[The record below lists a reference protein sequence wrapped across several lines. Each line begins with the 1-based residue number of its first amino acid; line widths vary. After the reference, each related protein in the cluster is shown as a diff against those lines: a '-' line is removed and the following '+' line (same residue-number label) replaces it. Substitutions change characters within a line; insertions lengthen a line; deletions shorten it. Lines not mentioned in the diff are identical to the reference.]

1 MLRTFGLAT
10 IQGKTIA
17 LFTAVF
23 TVACILLIGAQTFS
37 ERQHTI
43 DLFVRNK
50 ILQTELISS
59 GVAGAIRFKR
69 AQIFEDVYS
78 RLALEEADGLLQIA
92 LFSKEGDLL
101 HSRSPAEAS
110 ADFGDVL
117 AKSLELGPETTYS
130 LGDGYMMVT
139 APSSY
144 DIKTAGDD
152 STIGHV
158 VLFWDTMPLSTAIG
172 NTVRNSVLIASLVIV
187 LSIAALVTMFRRLVI
202 GPLST
207 VIGVIGRLA
216 EDKHDGAIPFG
227 DKNDEM
233 GEVSRSLEVL
243 RNAVAKTFDLG
254 QMIEQVSMNVMTLDH
269 GTFTVSYANRTCL
282 ETLGRFKGALPA
294 GQDGIVG
301 QDAAVIFGDKA
312 GELREIVADAG
323 NLPYETTVN
332 LGSETLSLR
341 IDALS
346 DRHGAYVAPMVNW
359 RVLTDEVKIARQVQ
373 EVTAIVAQATSE
385 LQTTAQAMV
394 GLADRTREQATSA
407 ASASE
412 EADTNVQ
419 AVATA
424 AEEMAVS
431 IDEISRQV
439 ANSSEIS
446 QQAAAKIERSTSM
459 VGELVESGQKI
470 GEIVELINNIA
481 GQTNLLALNATIE
494 AARAGEAGKGFAVVA
509 QEVKNLAN
517 QTARATEQIAEQIAL
532 MQTATTDA
540 AQSITEINGVIADIN
555 DIATTV
561 ASAMEQQGAS
571 TREIARNVQ
580 EAARG
585 TRVVSENVI
594 AVNRGADDTGGS
606 AQQVLSSSQGL
617 ASHANNL
624 RGEVDNFLG
633 GLGLAS

>member
-1 MLRTFGLAT
+1 M
-10 IQGKTIA
+10 
-17 LFTAVF
+17 
-23 TVACILLIGAQTFS
+23 
-37 ERQHTI
+37 
-43 DLFVRNK
+43 
-50 ILQTELISS
+50 
-59 GVAGAIRFKR
+59 
-69 AQIFEDVYS
+69 
-78 RLALEEADGLLQIA
+78 
-92 LFSKEGDLL
+92 
-101 HSRSPAEAS
+101 
-110 ADFGDVL
+110 
-117 AKSLELGPETTYS
+117 YS

-144 DIKTAGDD
+144 EIKTAGED
-152 STIGHV
+152 SSIGHV
-158 VLFWDTMPLSTAIG
+158 VLFWDTMPLNTAIG
-172 NTVRNSVLIASLVIV
+172 NTVRNSVLIAALVIV
-187 LSIAALVTMFRRLVI
+187 LSIAALVTMFRRMVI

-216 EDKHDGAIPFG
+216 EDKHDGAIPFR

-254 QMIEQVSMNVMTLDH
+254 QMIEQVSMNVMTLDL
-269 GTFTVSYANRTCL
+269 GNFTISYANRTCL

-294 GQDGIVG
+294 GQDGITG
-301 QDAAVIFGDKA
+301 QDAAIIFGDKA
-312 GELREIVADAG
+312 GELREIVADVG

-332 LGSETLSLR
+332 LGDETLSLR

-346 DRHGAYVAPMVNW
+346 DRHGTYVAPMVNW

-373 EVTAIVAQATSE
+373 EVTAIVAQATNE
-385 LQTTAQAMV
+385 LQATAQTMV

-412 EADTNVQ
+412 EADANVQ

-424 AEEMAVS
+424 AEEMSAS

-470 GEIVELINNIA
+470 GEIIELINNIA

-540 AQSITEINGVIADIN
+540 AQSITEINVVIADIN
-555 DIATTV
+555 DIAATV
-561 ASAMEQQGAS
+561 AAAMQQQGTS

-580 EAARG
+580 QAARG

-594 AVNRGADDTGGS
+594 AVNHGADDTGSS
-606 AQQVLSSSQGL
+606 AQQVLNSSQEL
-617 ASHANNL
+617 ATHATKL
-624 RGEVDNFLG
+624 RGGVDHFLG